1 LRTIF
6 RVWIVAMALFATAAM
21 GCVSPQ
27 VKLFTEASDPL
38 QQQTLSG
45 TGEGKVLV
53 IPVRGII
60 SDNPRDEMFRTKPSP
75 VQEVVSQLELA
86 RQDPNIRAVL
96 FKVDSPGG
104 SVTAS
109 DIIYNEILSFKEDTG
124 KAVVVSMMNIAAS
137 GAYYI
142 SLPADH
148 IMAHP
153 TTVTGSIGVIFMRP
167 NFKELMEKIG
177 VCVAVNTSG
186 ENKDMGSPFRKST
199 EREERLFANLIDS
212 LGGQFLQRVEKHRL
226 ISAAELDNIATA
238 RIFLADEALEKGLI
252 DSIGYLPDAIDQ
264 AQSLAGLPENSRVVV
279 YRRTKFPNDNIYNS
293 IQMQSGK
300 TSLIDLGIPTE
311 LMRHLTGFYY
321 LWTPALGNS

>member
-1 LRTIF
+1 MRLHF
-6 RVWIVAMALFATAAM
+6 RAWITVVAVLLTLVA

-38 QQQTLSG
+38 QEHTLSG

-53 IPVRGII
+53 VPVRGII
-60 SDNPRDEMFRTKPSP
+60 SDNPRDEMFRTKPSA
-75 VQEVVSQLELA
+75 VQEIVSQLELA
-86 RQDPNIRAVL
+86 RRDPQIRAVL

-167 NFKELMEKIG
+167 NVKELMEKIG
-177 VCVAVNTSG
+177 VSVAVNTSG
-186 ENKDMGSPFRKST
+186 KNKDMGSPFRKSS
-199 EREERLFANLIDS
+199 EKEEALFEKLIDS
-212 LGGQFLQRVEKHRL
+212 LGGQFLQKVEKHRV
-226 ISAAELDNIATA
+226 ISAAELDNIASA
-238 RIFLADEALEKGLI
+238 RIFLADEALENGLI
-252 DSIGYLPDAIDQ
+252 DSIGYLPDAVDK
-264 AQSLAGLPENSRVVV
+264 AQDLAGLPEKSRVVV
-279 YRRTKFPNDNIYNS
+279 YRRTKFPNDNIYNP
-293 IQMQSGK
+293 IQMQSGRA
-300 TSLIDLGIPTE
+300 SLIDLGIPADLT
-311 LMRHLTGFYY
+311 RHLTGFYY
-321 LWTPALGNS
+321 LWTPALGNN